1 MLRYDVHMRLTE
13 FEQLLQDVFGSPQ
26 GRWIAHSHVVSTL
39 GETPDNLIEN
49 GYDLARVWR
58 ELCDDFSVPEA
69 DRLGIDRPGK

>member
-1 MLRYDVHMRLTE
+1 M
-13 FEQLLQDVFGSPQ
+13 
-26 GRWIAHSHVVSTL
+26 AHSHVVSTL
-39 GETPDNLIEN
+39 GETPDDLIEN

>member
-49 GYDLARVWR
+49 
-58 ELCDDFSVPEA
+58 
-69 DRLGIDRPGK
+69 